1 MRKNKKNAER
11 KMPTHGALKQFQA
24 DKELAKW
31 TDMLKAPFQVSSGS
45 SANKALYKS
54 MMSKLKG
61 KRFPECASEIV
72 YQMKEKLGEDYKNLN
87 AGDKKWWDSL
97 FRQIKSKIW

>member
-1 MRKNKKNAER
+1 
-11 KMPTHGALKQFQA
+11 MPAHGALKTFQP

-31 TDMLKAPFQVSSGS
+31 SDMLKATPSSGS

-54 MMSKLKG
+54 VMSKLKG

-72 YQMKEKLGEDYKNLN
+72 YQMKEKLGEDYKKLT